1 MSMSLVSTVTVGSGE
16 AASIEF
22 TSIPQDG
29 TDLLVLISL
38 RGSTT
43 STAAKIEF
51 NNSTSNLS
59 YLFLQGD
66 GAAAASALNES
77 IIAVGGIARSTS
89 TANTFGNGSIYV
101 SNYTSSSAK
110 SISGDGVGENNETT
124 AHQRLAA
131 GLWNDTSAIT
141 SLKIVGFAN
150 FVEFSSASLY
160 KITKGSDGIVTT
172 S

>member
-1 MSMSLVSTVTVGSGE
+1 MTMSLVQTVTVGSGG

-29 TDLLVLISL
+29 TDLLILVSL
-38 RGSTT
+38 RGS
-43 STAAKIEF
+43 STATAFKIEF

-66 GAAAASALNES
+66 GAAASSASNAT
-77 IIAVGGIARSTS
+77 IIAVGGISLSTS
-89 TANTFGNGSIYV
+89 TASTFGNGSIYV
-101 SNYTSSSAK
+101 ANYTSNAAK
-110 SISGDGVGENNETT
+110 SVSGDGVGENNATT
-124 AHQRLAA
+124 AYQRLAA
-131 GLWNDTSAIT
+131 GTWNDTSAIT
-141 SLKIVGFAN
+141 SLKIVGFATL
-150 FVEFSSASLY
+150 VEHSTASLY